1 MIALPVFERL
11 TLTRWLN
18 LSEA

>member
-11 TLTRWLN
+11 TLTRWV
-18 LSEA
+18 ETA